1 MNYQPGSFAVNLA
14 ADLDERFGA
23 RFNQSYFATQKDPAE
38 LYSGVV
44 AEPASDT
51 NTLVNRVKAVPS
63 AYITAK
69 IVERIPLG
77 WAGVKM
83 PFRAPQSL
91 TRNPGDDLARIYLTE
106 EGLSGAIEL
115 TARKAGSWGD
125 HISVSARPSG
135 PAIYDVAI
143 LFRGARYENAR
154 QLVQGPLPALGTD
167 LVKSGPIGVLQAKAA
182 GVLAQVTRDRTDHL
196 PDSDLTQEKQ

>member
-1 MNYQPGSFAVNLA
+1 MNYQPGSFAVNLP

-23 RFNQSYFATQKDPAE
+23 RFNQSYFTTQKDPAE

-63 AYITAK
+63 AYVKAK
-69 IVERIPLG
+69 TVDRIPLG
-77 WAGVKM
+77 WSGVKM
-83 PFRAPQSL
+83 PFRAPQPL
-91 TRNPGDDLARIYLTE
+91 TRNPVDNLARIYLTE

-115 TARKAGSWGD
+115 TALKAGSWGD

-143 LFRGARYENAR
+143 LFQGARYENAR

-167 LVKSGPIGVLQAKAA
+167 LVKPGPIGVLQAKAA
-182 GVLAQVTRDRTDHL
+182 GVLAQATRDRTNHL